1 MTRVMKVG
9 AKKWAGEKKESD
21 FAHPDC
27 RAMLA
32 GKPA

>member
-1 MTRVMKVG
+1 MRGYKTGNEKET
-9 AKKWAGEKKESD
+9 AKKESD